1 MSSSYKR
8 DDKQFREHVARLADN
23 GLNLHV
29 GANCSIHRAS
39 PCNECSEAKAQFTP
53 EFQLHLD
60 RINNAKTHAEVEAAV
75 NGAMEQIRTEWNAPK
90 QTPKGKLPEFV
101 VGLIAYAALGAC
113 VLFLI
118 KWVILP
124 LLGVL

>member
-1 MSSSYKR
+1 MSSNYKR
-8 DDKQFREHVARLADN
+8 DDKQFRAQIAKLADS

-29 GANCSIHRAS
+29 GANCSIHRAT
-39 PCNECSEAKAQFTP
+39 N
-53 EFQLHLD
+53 
-60 RINNAKTHAEVEAAV
+60 
-75 NGAMEQIRTEWNAPK
+75 NAPK

-101 VGLIAYAALGAC
+101 AGLIAYASLGAC

-124 LLGVL
+124 LLGAL